1 MVITVIKIVI
11 IIIIILIIIIIIIII
26 IMTITMAIL
35 IINNINDGNMHFCN
49 TNVQCVIKAT
59 NDIKIQL
66 ADNM

>member
-1 MVITVIKIVI
+1 MVITVIKIV
-11 IIIIILIIIIIIIII
+11 IIIIIII

-59 NDIKIQL
+59 NDIKIRL

>member
-1 MVITVIKIVI
+1 MVITVIKIVV
-11 IIIIILIIIIIIIII
+11 IIIIIIII

-49 TNVQCVIKAT
+49 TSVQCVIKAI

>member
-1 MVITVIKIVI
+1 
-11 IIIIILIIIIIIIII
+11 
-26 IMTITMAIL
+26 MTITIAIL
-35 IINNINDGNMHFCN
+35 IINNINDGNRHFCN

>member
-1 MVITVIKIVI
+1 MVITVIKIVV
-11 IIIIILIIIIIIIII
+11 IIIIIII

-66 ADNM
+66 AENM

>member
-11 IIIIILIIIIIIIII
+11 IIIIIIIII
-26 IMTITMAIL
+26 IMTITMVIL

>member
-1 MVITVIKIVI
+1 MVITVIKIV
-11 IIIIILIIIIIIIII
+11 IIIIIIII

>member
-11 IIIIILIIIIIIIII
+11 IIIIILIIIIII

>member
-1 MVITVIKIVI
+1 MVITVIKIV
-11 IIIIILIIIIIIIII
+11 IIIIIIII

-59 NDIKIQL
+59 NDIKIRL

>member
-1 MVITVIKIVI
+1 MVITVIKIV
-11 IIIIILIIIIIIIII
+11 IIIII

-59 NDIKIQL
+59 NDIKIRL

>member
-1 MVITVIKIVI
+1 MVITVIKIVV
-11 IIIIILIIIIIIIII
+11 IIIIIIII

-66 ADNM
+66 AENM